1 MARSQQRK
9 ALMLLTGVWLAW
21 MVWYLALGRSE
32 AVVQI
37 VDDTGAPIAGA
48 EVLVGEEVVGVTD
61 SSGAVNV
68 SWTGG
73 SPNFD
78 VAAAGFR
85 PTWFLPRSPATTVEL
100 EPFVLSGIV
109 VDPDDRPVAG
119 VMVRSGSAL
128 AESGA
133 GGRFTVRGGQ
143 PGRVVAWMPAWEE
156 GAWDWD
162 GSPGAIEI
170 ELRPFVVKA
179 MHIGGEVAGDPVRW
193 AELLATHRRSE
204 LNAIMLDL
212 KDEAGLVF
220 YETEVELARQTG
232 AIFPEYDLIDLA
244 RAVHAEDL
252 YLIGRIV
259 AFQDPV
265 TATGRP
271 DLAVTVNGAV
281 YSKRGQSFLDPTD
294 QEARRYALDLAVEAC
309 RSGVDEIQFD
319 YIRFPDGFPV
329 EAVFDGPSD
338 QEGRIETIR
347 SFLAEA
353 RSLLR
358 PLGCA
363 VAADVFGFTT
373 SAADDGGIGQKW
385 DVVAAELDVISPML
399 YPSHYG
405 AGWYSF
411 DDPAAYP
418 AEVVE
423 RALEDGLARLESSTV
438 VRPWLQDFAYDAT
451 QVRGQIDVA
460 ERFGLGWMLWN
471 AASNVTEEALR

>member
-1 MARSQQRK
+1 M
-9 ALMLLTGVWLAW
+9 LLLLTGVWLAW
-21 MVWYLALGRSE
+21 MVWFLALGRSE
-32 AVVQI
+32 AAVQI
-37 VDDTGAPIAGA
+37 VDDSGNPVSGA

-61 SSGAVNV
+61 STGAVNV

-73 SPNFD
+73 APDFD
-78 VAAAGFR
+78 VTADGYR
-85 PTWFLPRSPATTVEL
+85 PTWFRPRSPATIVEL

-109 VDPDDRPVAG
+109 LGPDDRPVAG
-119 VMVRSGSAL
+119 VMVRSGSAQ
-128 AESGA
+128 AESGPN
-133 GGRFTVRGGQ
+133 GRFTVRGGE

-170 ELRPFVVKA
+170 DLRPFTVKA
-179 MHIGGEVAGDPVRW
+179 VHIGGEVVGDPQRW
-193 AELLATHRRSE
+193 AELLDMYRRSE

-220 YETEVELARQTG
+220 YDTEVELARQTG
-232 AIFPEYDLIDLA
+232 AVFPQYDLVGLA
-244 RAVHAEDL
+244 RAIHDEDL

-265 TATGRP
+265 TATRRP
-271 DLAVTVNGAV
+271 DLAVTLGGAV

-294 QEARRYALDLAVEAC
+294 VGARKYALDLAVEAC
-309 RSGVDEIQFD
+309 RSGVDEVQFD
-319 YIRFPDGFPV
+319 YIRFPDGFPP

-338 QEGRIETIR
+338 QEARIETIR

-353 RSLLR
+353 RTLLR

-405 AGWYSF
+405 EGWFSF
-411 DDPAAYP
+411 EDPSAYP

-438 VRPWLQDFAYDAT
+438 VRPWLQDFAYDES
-451 QVRGQIDVA
+451 QVRAQIDVA